1 MVGLLVERSGHRL
14 EIACFEGNK
23 PKTHTIIPVLQ
34 AFQDR
39 QRVADMIVVAD
50 AGMPSAVNLEAIDQ
64 ARL

>member
-1 MVGLLVERSGHRL
+1 M